1 MQRIVRDQAMKY
13 EFDHRDEPL
22 MRVAQGESFVVET
35 EDAGSGLVRSA
46 DVAPHLMDFPTRN
59 FEPPKG
65 NPIGGPVFVEG
76 PSAATC
82 WRSRSSESS
91 STSRASRTSG
101 PDRVPSETRTSGS
114 L

>member
-1 MQRIVRDQAMKY
+1 MQRIARDQAMKY
-13 EFDHRDEPL
+13 EFDHSDEPL

-65 NPIGGPVFVEG
+65 NP
-76 PSAATC
+76 SAARC
-82 WRSRSSESS
+82 S
-91 STSRASRTSG
+91 
-101 PDRVPSETRTSGS
+101 
-114 L
+114 